1 MGSKDLFRGLLAAA
15 AVLAAC
21 VVFAEAAPQNA
32 AVRWFQEVTAI
43 AGVERAHKNRSFH
56 NPYAHIMEG
65 YTALGAAAAV
75 ADYNNDGWLDLFV
88 TDSSEMGRN
97 ILYRNNGDFTFTDV
111 AQKAGLA
118 MGNDD
123 RNASANALWFDYD
136 NDGWRDLL
144 LVRFGQNLLFKNQ
157 GDGTFE
163 DVTKGSGL
171 ERYLNC
177 IVAVAFDYD
186 RDGKLDII
194 LGSYFRPVNLFDP
207 DTADFF
213 PESFEEADNGGGV
226 TLFRNLGG
234 GQFQDVTAKAGLE
247 QSGWVL
253 DIGHADAD
261 LDGDD
266 DLYMAV
272 DFGRD
277 RFFVNDG
284 KGAFV
289 EKPIDPSQKK
299 ETKKGMNAEWGDF
312 DNDGDFDI
320 FVSNITDEYMKE
332 GNYLWLNNG
341 DGSFTDV
348 AKATEVDSTG
358 WGWAGKFL
366 DYDNDGRLDLYVVNG
381 WVSAGSENYV
391 VDIFN
396 VIIDPKI
403 RLSDVRNWP
412 AMGDKSLSGY
422 QRNALFHNEGGVFRN
437 VAKAHGVDFIEDG
450 RGIAVA
456 DFDNDGR
463 LDFYVTNADKPP
475 HLVRNVGE
483 NGAHW
488 LTAKLV
494 GDQSNRDAV
503 GARVSLWAGGERQV
517 SFVNGGNGFASQSSS
532 RVHFG
537 LGSAKKVDRLEVEWP
552 SGRKQSY
559 AALPADR
566 IYVIAEGDKKT
577 APDLLPTAKP
587 GKK

>member
-1 MGSKDLFRGLLAAA
+1 MNSKGPLRSLLVAA
-15 AVLAAC
+15 AVFVVWAAITLAAPPN
-21 VVFAEAAPQNA
+21 ELTG
-32 AVRWFQEVTAI
+32 WFKEVTAI
-43 AGVERAHKNRSFH
+43 AGVDQPHKNRSFH

-65 YTALGAAAAV
+65 YTALGAAAAA
-75 ADYNNDGWLDLFV
+75 ADYNNDGWVDLFV
-88 TDSSEMGRN
+88 TDSSETGRN
-97 ILYRNNGDFTFTDV
+97 KLYRNNGDFTFTDV
-111 AQKAGLA
+111 ADRAGLA
-118 MGNDD
+118 EGNDA
-123 RNASANALWFDYD
+123 RNASADALWFDYD
-136 NDGWRDLL
+136 NDGWKDLL
-144 LVRFGQNLLFKNQ
+144 LVRFGQNLLFRNQ
-157 GDGTFE
+157 GDGTFKN
-163 DVTKGSGL
+163 VTTGSGL

-186 RDGKLDII
+186 RDGKLDLI

-207 DTADFF
+207 DTTDFF

-234 GQFQDVTAKAGLE
+234 GRFQDVTVKTGLE

-266 DLYMAV
+266 DLYIAV

-299 ETKKGMNAEWGDF
+299 ETKKGMNADWGDF

-320 FVSNITDEYMKE
+320 FVTNITDEYMKE

-358 WGWAGKFL
+358 WGWAGKFF

-381 WVSAGSENYV
+381 WVSAGPENYV

-396 VIIDPKI
+396 IIIDPKV
-403 RLSDVRNWP
+403 RLADVRNWP
-412 AMGDKSLSGY
+412 AMGNKSLSGY
-422 QRNALFHNEGGVFRN
+422 QRNALFHNEGGVFRDQ
-437 VAKAHGVDFIEDG
+437 AKRHGVDFIEDG
-450 RGIAVA
+450 RGVAVA

-463 LDFYVTNADKPP
+463 LDFLVTNANKGP
-475 HLVRNVGE
+475 HLVRNLSP
-483 NGAHW
+483 NGSHW
-488 LTAKLV
+488 LAAKLI
-494 GDQSNRDAV
+494 GTQSNRDAV
-503 GARVSLWAGGERQV
+503 GARVSVWAGGERQV
-517 SFVNGGNGFASQSSS
+517 TFVNGGNGFASQSSS

-537 LGSAKKVDRLEVEWP
+537 LGAATSAEQLEIEWP
-552 SGRKQSY
+552 SGLKESY
-559 AALPADR
+559 SSLPANR
-566 IYVIAEGDKKT
+566 LYVITEGERKAVSTAEST
-577 APDLLPTAKP
+577 AVRRK
-587 GKK
+587 